1 MVPGPLTTALWK
13 RPSVVG
19 LRAVLRDVFRGR
31 HDRNEFFGC
40 LLGRGWEGLRDL
52 RWEVGAHRHHGLID
66 GKSTALGPKTAV
78 HLVMV
83 QDVFL

>member
-1 MVPGPLTTALWK
+1 MLEFFPIKKLRALW
-13 RPSVVG
+13 
-19 LRAVLRDVFRGR
+19 
-31 HDRNEFFGC
+31 
-40 LLGRGWEGLRDL
+40 RGWEGLRDL